1 MTNKIKIA
9 SEMIKG
15 AKEIM
20 RQISRK
26 DIADYMGEFLS
37 QTPDGC
43 KGVFGIFSRQSDS
56 YSIFE
61 TIFFVFEA
69 RDPDADRDDFLLGE
83 YDGVAPI
90 PGMRN
95 TERECPWYPLTAF
108 RDVVGQYDTDE
119 EYIAAVAADF
129 EEMYLKNG
137 STKEGAKRAADDHR
151 DDVRNYLAMYN
162 AYGISKEE
170 ACLAGEMAMDIEKNL
185 SNVLHMSDAMDL
197 KIKHDK
203 PVGIAVWKDERGV
216 MEIVLDHPKY
226 DPSWE

>member
-1 MTNKIKIA
+1 VTNKIKIA

-43 KGVFGIFSRQSDS
+43 TGVFAIFSKKGDS

-61 TIFFVFEA
+61 MVLFIFDA
-69 RDPDADRDDFLLGE
+69 KDPDADRDNFLLGE

-95 TERECPWYPLTAF
+95 TERECPWYPLTTF
-108 RDVVGQYDTDE
+108 RNVLGQHNTDE
-119 EYIAAVAADF
+119 EYIAAVASDL
-129 EEMYLKNG
+129 EKMYLKRG
-137 STKEGAKRAADDHR
+137 SQKESAKKAAEEHGDDARFH
-151 DDVRNYLAMYN
+151 LAMYK
-162 AYGISKEE
+162 AYGISMEE
-170 ACLAGEMAMDIEKNL
+170 ACLVGKMATEIEENL
-185 SNVLHMSDAMDL
+185 SAILHMKDVLDL